1 MRLPNAPLARVD
13 EEKITQYLLQ
23 PNHPTGR
30 TKARFFS
37 QFGFRAEQWWV
48 FAAALRSHGA
58 RHEVVRV
65 VDTDYG
71 MRYSVDGTIETP
83 DGRSPGVR
91 TVWQVDWEDG
101 GPRLVTA
108 YPL

>member
-1 MRLPNAPLARVD
+1 MD
-13 EEKITQYLLQ
+13 EEKFTRYLFA

-30 TKARFFS
+30 SKARFFS

-48 FAAALRSHGA
+48 FAAAQRAHGA
-58 RHEVVRV
+58 RHEVVKV

-83 DGRSPGVR
+83 DERSPSVR
-91 TVWQVDWEDG
+91 TVWQVDRGDG
-101 GPRLVTA
+101 RPRLVTA